1 MYIDIFEEK
10 ERKKEMK
17 FIRNLLI
24 IFLNDF

>member
-10 ERKKEMK
+10 ERKKEVK